1 MVLVGLSNAA
11 ESPWLQGYGLS
22 LAATYAVWIGVVLLL
37 YPLCKW
43 YDNYK
48 MNHKEKWWLSYL

>member
-1 MVLVGLSNAA
+1 LSIVYGIWIALV
-11 ESPWLQGYGLS
+11 
-22 LAATYAVWIGVVLLL
+22 IMM

-48 MNHKEKWWLSYL
+48 KNQKDKWWLSYL